1 MEDFS
6 GTTLSTQLTNRLGTT
21 VLSDG
26 TFFRVWAPKHQ
37 SLEVVFES
45 GNHHR
50 LERQADGYFTGF
62 DPSAKAGDRYKYLV
76 DSEGPFPDPAS
87 HFQPD
92 GPHGWSEIVD
102 HEAYSWTADENLRT
116 GVQLQGQVIYEVHI
130 GTFTLEGTY
139 CAAEREFRR
148 LRDLG
153 ITTLEVMPVNEFS
166 GRFGWGYDG
175 VDLFAPYHHYGRPDD
190 LRHMIET
197 AHATGLNVILDVV
210 YNHVGPDGNYLSR
223 FSPYYFSSRATEW
236 GDAINFDG
244 ENSLPVRELF
254 IQNAEHWIRNY
265 HFDGLRFDATQS
277 IEDSGAHG
285 EHIVA
290 AIARAARSTAG
301 TRSII
306 LLSECERQLSDQLDP
321 PPEGWGLDGMW
332 NDDLHHSAIVRLTG
346 KREAYY
352 TDHLGRAQEFVSAA
366 KYGFLYQG
374 QFYSWQ
380 KAARGTP
387 FLHIEPWRIISFLE
401 NHDQV
406 ANTLAGTHPRANASP
421 RKYRAMAAYW
431 LLTPGTPM
439 FFMGQ
444 EYGSTRPF
452 LYFSDQQGELRDL
465 VRKGR
470 AEFLMQFP
478 SVRNIP
484 NVLSLLPDYADEST
498 FTSCKLDSA
507 EQDSPKGMELRRF
520 FTDLLRIR
528 REDGVMNVQHR
539 GDLDGAVLTDDCFV
553 LRFFGRDPENG
564 HTDRLLLVNFGPLL
578 ELVHLPEPLLAPP
591 AGMLWRHAW
600 DSEQHEYGGGSAMYP
615 ITRKGWEISEEC
627 AILLAA
633 YPRSPHQT

>member
-1 MEDFS
+1 MSDTS
-6 GTTLSTQLTNRLGTT
+6 DQTLSVQLTNRLGASA
-21 VLSDG
+21 LSNG
-26 TFFRVWAPKHQ
+26 TSFRVWAPKHH
-37 SLEVVFES
+37 SLEVVFEN
-45 GNHHR
+45 GDHHQ
-50 LERQADGYFTGF
+50 LERQMDDYFAVF
-62 DPSAKAGDRYKYLV
+62 VPSAKAGDRYKYLV
-76 DSEGPFPDPAS
+76 DGKGPFPDPAS
-87 HFQPD
+87 NFQPD

-102 HEAYSWTADENLRT
+102 HEAYLWDVRERLRG
-116 GVQLQGQVIYEVHI
+116 GVQLHGQVIYELHI
-130 GTFTLEGTY
+130 GTFTSEGTY
-139 CAAEREFRR
+139 RAAEREFCR

-153 ITTLEVMPVNEFS
+153 ITALEVMPLAEFS

-175 VDLFAPYHHYGRPDD
+175 VDLFAPYHQYGTPDD

-210 YNHVGPDGNYLSR
+210 YNHVGPDGNYLSQ
-223 FSPYYFSSRATEW
+223 FSTYYFSSIATEW
-236 GDAINFDG
+236 GDAVNFDG
-244 ENSLPVRELF
+244 EGSPQVREFF
-254 IQNAEHWIRNY
+254 IQNASHWIRDY

-277 IEDSGAHG
+277 IQDSGAHG
-285 EHIVA
+285 EHILA
-290 AIARAARSTAG
+290 ALGRAARLAAG
-301 TRSII
+301 TRSIV
-306 LLSECERQLSDQLDP
+306 LLSECERQLSDQLVSP
-321 PPEGWGLDGMW
+321 PKGCGLDGMW

-380 KAARGTP
+380 KAPRGTP
-387 FLHIEPWRIISFLE
+387 FLHLEPWRMISFLE

-421 RKYRAMAAYW
+421 RKYRAMASYW

-465 VRKGR
+465 IRKGR
-470 AEFLMQFP
+470 ADFLMQFA

-484 NVLSLLPDYADEST
+484 NVLSLLPDSGDEST
-498 FTSCKLDSA
+498 FTSCKLDVT
-507 EQDSPKGMELRRF
+507 ERDRPEGQQLQRF

-528 REDGVMNVQHR
+528 RDDPVINTQCHSGM
-539 GDLDGAVLTDDCFV
+539 DGAVLTDDCFI
-553 LRFFGRDPENG
+553 LRFFGEDPANG
-564 HTDRLLLVNFGPLL
+564 HSDRLLLVNFGPLL

-591 AGMLWRHAW
+591 ADMLWRQAW
-600 DSEQHEYGGGSAMYP
+600 DSEQSEYGGSSAMYP